1 MLRFTQSTHQSTGL
15 MNRLWL
21 SEQIQQQKTA
31 KEQYEKKNKPK
42 TICSRIVRNISILLL
57 LYSPPFVIAIVY
69 DAKCHRNGFK
79 NLNSCAKQ

>member
-31 KEQYEKKNKPK
+31 KEQYEKKINPK
-42 TICSRIVRNISILLL
+42 QYAAE
-57 LYSPPFVIAIVY
+57 LYGI
-69 DAKCHRNGFK
+69 
-79 NLNSCAKQ
+79 